1 MAKKIYNATNDHI
14 FKLVFGDEKNKDIL
28 IAFLKTVLDIPHE
41 DYDEVTICDPILKSE
56 LIKDKIGILDIKIR
70 TKTDKIIDVEMQV
83 ARQGFFEERVLFY
96 ISKMLSEQM
105 KSGEEY
111 DKIQKV
117 ICIAIAAEHILIEE
131 NKEFHNKFLLVNKTG
146 NIFTD
151 KIEIN
156 TLELMKIPEN
166 AKENG
171 LVEWLE
177 FMKIKSEEE
186 LNMIATMA
194 EANTELL
201 KAVNIVKNL
210 NINENERKIAERREK
225 FWRDY
230 KSSVKEADIKGFVK
244 GKAEGIQLGEAREKK
259 EIVLKSYAE
268 GLDPT
273 LISRLTG
280 LSLAEIEDIKNQTQ

>member
-70 TKTDKIIDVEMQV
+70 TKTGKIIDVEMQV

-131 NKEFHNKFLLVNKTG
+131 NKEFHNKFLLTNKTG

-171 LVEWLE
+171 LTRWLE
-177 FMKIKSEEE
+177 FMRIKSEEE
-186 LNMIATMA
+186 LNMVATMA
-194 EANTELL
+194 EASIELL
-201 KAVNIVKNL
+201 KAINVLKKI

-225 FWRDY
+225 FWRDF
-230 KSSVKEADIKGFVK
+230 KSSVKEGELR
-244 GKAEGIQLGEAREKK
+244 GKAEGIEIGEARGKADEKR
-259 EIVLKSYAE
+259 EIALKSLKRGYKIEDIAE
-268 GLDPT
+268 D
-273 LISRLTG
+273 TG
-280 LSLAEIEDIKNQTQ
+280 LSIEEINELKTQI